1 VLQANANPQ
10 SERKA
15 DHRAELTE
23 AVSGSWSACR
33 FQKATKFRNRVEMLE
48 RSGSRP
54 CQSQSVPLDCEGPRQ
69 RPLKSIIAGKMNRI
83 SPIFPTLY
91 APLSQSAMA
100 LLSVMLIF
108 IESVGRSARA
118 LAKVS

>member
-1 VLQANANPQ
+1 MLQANANPQ

-33 FQKATKFRNRVEMLE
+33 FQKATKLSVISGPIEMLD

-54 CQSQSVPLDCEGPRQ
+54 CQSRTAVHREGPAPS
-69 RPLKSIIAGKMNRI
+69 PLKSIIAGK
-83 SPIFPTLY
+83 
-91 APLSQSAMA
+91 
-100 LLSVMLIF
+100 
-108 IESVGRSARA
+108 
-118 LAKVS
+118 

>member
-1 VLQANANPQ
+1 VDRGHVSLNLCRQIV
-10 SERKA
+10 KA
-15 DHRAELTE
+15 
-23 AVSGSWSACR
+23 
-33 FQKATKFRNRVEMLE
+33 
-48 RSGSRP
+48 
-54 CQSQSVPLDCEGPRQ
+54 PRQ